1 MDVIMRRPA
10 DGLRVMAIRRVAMAA
25 EGTTTSRPADG
36 RVMAIRRVA
45 MAAEGTTTTTEE
57 ENA

>member
-1 MDVIMRRPA
+1 MDVI
-10 DGLRVMAIRRVAMAA
+10 LR
-25 EGTTTSRPADG
+25 RPADG